1 MSMGP
6 TPPAAPTPPAPAA
19 ASKAAPNEIKV
30 VAHSGLLYWWPVWFF
45 GFVFALWTMADKHRL
60 AIMGEGSKV
69 VVTERDAAGE
79 PSGAYVEAH
88 GDLNRLIKN
97 ATQNQANKNEYAL
110 NVRVSPRTWMG
121 PMFFLILF
129 LVVIITNV
137 PLRGL
142 WSLVT
147 IIGIVVIALILSLM
161 DKWDDLLRAM
171 GDLHIFMNMA
181 GYLAFSTAVFIAW
194 IVAVWVFDRR
204 TYIIFTP
211 GQVKVCEE
219 IGGREKVYDT
229 TNMTL
234 EKHRD
239 DWFRHII
246 LGFGTGDLT
255 VRAAGADRQQIVMP
269 NVAFIGF
276 KIDAIESMLRARQT
290 TAKVN

>member
-1 MSMGP
+1 MSTGP
-6 TPPAAPTPPAPAA
+6 TPNAAPAPAA
-19 ASKAAPNEIKV
+19 GRPIPSEIKV
-30 VAHSGLLYWWPVWFF
+30 ISHSNLFYWWPVWFF
-45 GFVFALWTMADKHRL
+45 GFVFTLWTYADNSRMAIVDNKSRIVWKDVEKDGKVEREYTINVAGDTKRL
-60 AIMGEGSKV
+60 AS
-69 VVTERDAAGE
+69 DA
-79 PSGAYVEAH
+79 
-88 GDLNRLIKN
+88 
-97 ATQNQANKNEYAL
+97 
-110 NVRVSPRTWMG
+110 VRVKPEDPSELVPGIRVSTHTWMA

-129 LVVIITNV
+129 LVIIITSV

-142 WSLVT
+142 WSLVA
-147 IIGIVVIALILSLM
+147 IISIVVISLILSLM
-161 DKWDDLLRAM
+161 DKWDDLLKAM

-181 GYLAFSTAVFIAW
+181 GYLAISLALVIAW
-194 IVAVWVFDRR
+194 LVAVWVFDRR

-229 TNMTL
+229 TGMTL
-234 EKHRD
+234 EKRRD

-255 VRAAGADRQQIVMP
+255 VRAAGADRHEIILP

-290 TAKVN
+290 THKSV